1 MSVAVELGAVI
12 GIVYEAA
19 AAAEAWPSALTAVAD
34 ALNAD
39 TVSLTIIDKS
49 GAVPLI
55 HVAPRTDPFWRR
67 TFIERWSGTNL
78 VRERGLRR
86 PVGHAYQ
93 FKDLLPRSEFE
104 RTAFYN
110 EFFLPQRMEV
120 GLFANLAK
128 APTEV
133 AGIGFNRSWRKGR
146 FDQNEHQLLNA
157 LAPHLQRAVSLNLRV
172 LRSETARRDLSSI
185 LNNCEEGAFLV
196 DKQARILFA
205 NNAGEAML
213 RDGTGLRASDGR
225 LATTVAAKT
234 EALRAMLSG
243 GAGARSMLATPR
255 RDGTNLVI
263 QVLPASGISRRG
275 APGASI
281 VFVKEPK
288 ERALPSSEQI
298 QALFDLTPA
307 QAALAREILVGDGAQ
322 AAAARLGIS
331 HATAR
336 THLLQVFDKTGTGR
350 QAELVRLILQRS
362 LPERRP

>member
-1 MSVAVELGAVI
+1 MSVTVEFGGLI

-19 AAAEAWPSALTAVAD
+19 AAVEAWPSALTAIAD

-49 GAVPLI
+49 GAVSLI
-55 HVAPRTDPFWRR
+55 HVAPRTDPSWRQR
-67 TFIERWSGTNL
+67 FIERWSGTNL
-78 VRERGLRR
+78 VREQGLKR

-93 FKDLLPRSEFE
+93 FEDLLPRSEFE

-110 EFFLPQRMEV
+110 EFFLPQRIEV
-120 GLFANLAK
+120 GLFANITN
-128 APTEV
+128 APMEV
-133 AGIGFNRSWRKGR
+133 CGIGFNRSRRKGP
-146 FDQNEHQLLNA
+146 FDRNEQQLLNS

-172 LRSETARRDLSSI
+172 LRCDTARRDLSSI
-185 LNNCEEGAFLV
+185 VNYSEEGAFLV

-213 RDGTGLRASDGR
+213 RDGTGLRASNGR
-225 LATTVAAKT
+225 LTTSVPTKT
-234 EALRAMLSG
+234 EALRAMVSG
-243 GAGARSMLATPR
+243 GAGSRSMLATPR

-263 QVLPASGISRRG
+263 QVLPASGISG
-275 APGASI
+275 KGTTDASI

-288 ERALPSSEQI
+288 ERPLPSREQI

-307 QAALAREILVGDGAQ
+307 QAALAREILLGDGAQ

-336 THLLQVFDKTGTGR
+336 SHLLQVFDRTGTSR

>member
-1 MSVAVELGAVI
+1 MSVTVELGTVI

-19 AAAEAWPSALTAVAD
+19 AAPEAWPSALTAIAD
-34 ALNAD
+34 ALNASA
-39 TVSLTIIDKS
+39 VSLTIIDKS
-49 GAVPLI
+49 GAVPLV
-55 HVAPRTDPFWRR
+55 HVAPRTDPLWLRAY
-67 TFIERWSGTNL
+67 IERWSGTNL

-86 PVGHAYQ
+86 PVGDAYQ
-93 FKDLLPRSEFE
+93 FEDLLPRSEFE
-104 RTAFYN
+104 GTAFYN
-110 EFFLPQRMEV
+110 EFFLPQQMEV
-120 GLFANLAK
+120 GLFANLTN

-133 AGIGFNRSWRKGR
+133 SGIGFNRSRRKGP
-146 FDQNEHQLLNA
+146 FDQNEQQFLNT

-172 LRSETARRDLSSI
+172 LRSETARSDLSSI

-213 RDGTGLRASDGR
+213 RAGTGLRATDGR
-225 LATTVAAKT
+225 LATTVPAKT

-243 GAGARSMLATPR
+243 GAAARSLLATPR
-255 RDGTNLVI
+255 RDGINLII
-263 QVLPASGISRRG
+263 QVLPASGISR
-275 APGASI
+275 ASALGASI
-281 VFVKEPK
+281 VFVKEPN
-288 ERALPSSEQI
+288 ERALPSREQI

-362 LPERRP
+362 LPEHTP

>member
-1 MSVAVELGAVI
+1 MSVELGAVI

-19 AAAEAWPSALTAVAD
+19 ASVEAWPSALTAIAD
-34 ALNAD
+34 ALNAGM
-39 TVSLTIIDKS
+39 VSLTIIDKR

-55 HVAPRTDPFWRR
+55 HVAPRTDPLWRR
-67 TFIERWSGTNL
+67 TFIEHWSGTNL

-93 FKDLLPRSEFE
+93 FEDLLPRSEFE

-110 EFFLPQRMEV
+110 EFFRPQRMEV
-120 GLFANLAK
+120 GLFANLTN

-133 AGIGFNRSWRKGR
+133 SGIGFNRSRRKGS
-146 FDQNEHQLLNA
+146 FDQNEQRLLNA

-172 LRSETARRDLSSI
+172 LRSEMAQSDLSSI
-185 LNNCEEGAFLV
+185 VNNSEEGAFLV
-196 DKQARILFA
+196 DMQARILFA
-205 NNAGEAML
+205 NDAGEAML
-213 RDGTGLRASDGR
+213 RDGNGLRANDGR
-225 LATTVAAKT
+225 LVTTVPAKT

-243 GAGARSMLATPR
+243 SAGGRSTLATPR

-263 QVLPASGISRRG
+263 QVLPAPGISRRG
-275 APGASI
+275 TAGASI
-281 VFVKEPK
+281 VFVNGPK
-288 ERALPSSEQI
+288 ERALPSREQI

-307 QAALAREILVGDGAQ
+307 QATLAREILLGDGAQ
-322 AAAARLGIS
+322 AAAARIGIS

-336 THLLQVFDKTGTGR
+336 THLLQVFEKTGTSR

-362 LPERRP
+362 LPERTQ